1 MIKIQIPLLAAAIL
15 QSCLATHL
23 FPDSLKQH
31 FLIPSNQSL
40 SAKHFILLDGETLSI
55 LDQKNADQKTAPAS
69 LTKMMTVEVVS
80 EALGRGSIQLSD
92 LVKVPE
98 RATKIGGSSMFLES
112 NSTIPL
118 SELLRGTIIAS
129 GNDATYTLAQYISGS
144 EEQFVEIMNTK
155 AKSIGMHNTHFVTS
169 TGMPDPNHFSTAHDM
184 ALLGVNV
191 INSNRD
197 IYKLYGEKWFTHNKI
212 KQSNRNRL
220 LWKDPSVDGIKS
232 GHTTDAGYCL
242 VSSAQKGDMRLIAVV
257 MGTPTSSNRDQ
268 DSQKLLD
275 YGFRFFKSHVLFE
288 QNNVVASKPIQY
300 AEDEVIHAITPTA
313 IKIIIPKGSDHELRT
328 KIQWRDDLSAP
339 IQKGDTI
346 ATLQVF
352 LQDTLIREFPL
363 QAQTN
368 INASSWLKSKWQA
381 ISYFTNSWF

>member
-1 MIKIQIPLLAAAIL
+1 
-15 QSCLATHL
+15 
-23 FPDSLKQH
+23 
-31 FLIPSNQSL
+31 
-40 SAKHFILLDGETLSI
+40 
-55 LDQKNADQKTAPAS
+55 
-69 LTKMMTVEVVS
+69 MMTVEVVS

-242 VSSAQKGDMRLIAVV
+242 VSSAQKVICA
-257 MGTPTSSNRDQ
+257 
-268 DSQKLLD
+268 LLQ
-275 YGFRFFKSHVLFE
+275 S
-288 QNNVVASKPIQY
+288 
-300 AEDEVIHAITPTA
+300 
-313 IKIIIPKGSDHELRT
+313 
-328 KIQWRDDLSAP
+328 
-339 IQKGDTI
+339 
-346 ATLQVF
+346 
-352 LQDTLIREFPL
+352 
-363 QAQTN
+363 
-368 INASSWLKSKWQA
+368 
-381 ISYFTNSWF
+381 